1 MKKVLIVMYNTFNAG
16 GIQKVVM
23 NIVESLSD
31 DYAFDILCFQNDKGN
46 LEDKFLSYGGRII
59 KVPVYYKG
67 TNRIRKRLD
76 FYIRGLKIHRTVLNT
91 IKKQGP
97 YDIIH
102 CHNSYESGI
111 CLKAAKKMR
120 VPIRIAH

>member
-76 FYIRGLKIHRTVLNT
+76 FYIR
-91 IKKQGP
+91 QF
-97 YDIIH
+97 
-102 CHNSYESGI
+102 
-111 CLKAAKKMR
+111 
-120 VPIRIAH
+120 